1 MDDVDSR
8 RIEEVTYLN
17 TENTWRYRAIVH
29 FCFRRHEHMQAYI
42 YPEDIWQALQK
53 QPQFKDYTQ
62 EQMDQ
67 DLSQLVAWHNLQAFQ
82 ETGRA
87 LSIVDFKRKML
98 RYQCTPYTVEIER
111 LVEKLK
117 KIGNE
122 FGGSLE
128 TTQFDRIRDSLEKLL
143 QYEQADDKELYQNWQ
158 DLQHYFRT
166 LVQNTSDYMA
176 HLGSQRVQERM
187 KTSEFIIYKD
197 KFTQYLNSFV
207 LGLQRSS
214 LLLEKLFNQLEPEQ
228 ELILFLRLAARQAE
242 IQVTGAEFSQ
252 KECRDDFAESYEV
265 MREWFLGRE
274 GRESELSHL
283 IRETGETIRRITRF
297 AQRLAEQHQ
306 AMRSRKS
313 DLLYLAGR
321 FAGMT
326 EVDEAHVLG
335 AALFGVQGV
344 RHFYAEP
351 RANEDDYDA
360 RIQDEPATPVELK
373 PRVSTYRERSRQ
385 TPIHDRREEKQRQK
399 AAYEAAQHRRQQML
413 ESLVVEGEIDMA
425 SLPVLTRE
433 VRQVLL
439 AWISRLLLKPAGI
452 RTETGLQLKLVWDRH
467 SRERV
472 AVHSED
478 GTLYMPPMKLL
489 VQREGGH
496 EQRKGGGQA

>member
-1 MDDVDSR
+1 MGDVDSR

-228 ELILFLRLAARQAE
+228 ERILFLRLAARQAE

-283 IRETGETIRRITRF
+283 IRETGETIRRITTHYPHWYG
-297 AQRLAEQHQ
+297 LAFRKYADNEDALPFDQHELL
-306 AMRSRKS
+306 ALIAPRPLYVESGSEDLWS
-313 DLLYLAGR
+313 DPYGEYLSLVEAGKVYQLYGYESFTDTALPPVETPQVRGVNGHHIRAGR
-321 FAGMT
+321 
-326 EVDEAHVLG
+326 
-335 AALFGVQGV
+335 
-344 RHFYAEP
+344 
-351 RANEDDYDA
+351 
-360 RIQDEPATPVELK
+360 
-373 PRVSTYRERSRQ
+373 
-385 TPIHDRREEKQRQK
+385 HD
-399 AAYEAAQHRRQQML
+399 
-413 ESLVVEGEIDMA
+413 I
-425 SLPVLTRE
+425 
-433 VRQVLL
+433 
-439 AWISRLLLKPAGI
+439 
-452 RTETGLQLKLVWDRH
+452 
-467 SRERV
+467 
-472 AVHSED
+472 
-478 GTLYMPPMKLL
+478 TLYDWQQYIPFAEKFL
-489 VQREGGH
+489 
-496 EQRKGGGQA
+496 